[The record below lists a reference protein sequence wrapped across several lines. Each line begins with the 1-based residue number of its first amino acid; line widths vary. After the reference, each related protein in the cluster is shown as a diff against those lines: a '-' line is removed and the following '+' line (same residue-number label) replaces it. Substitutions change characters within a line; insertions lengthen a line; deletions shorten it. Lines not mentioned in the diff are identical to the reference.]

1 MQMINKIIKKFK
13 KHNNHKI
20 MWMLIWKW
28 YIYVLNIDII
38 INIKTWLIKLKDG
51 RRPLIIKKFIRLI
64 EIKI

>member
-1 MQMINKIIKKFK
+1 
-13 KHNNHKI
+13 

-51 RRPLIIKKFIRLI
+51 RRPLIIKKIIRLI